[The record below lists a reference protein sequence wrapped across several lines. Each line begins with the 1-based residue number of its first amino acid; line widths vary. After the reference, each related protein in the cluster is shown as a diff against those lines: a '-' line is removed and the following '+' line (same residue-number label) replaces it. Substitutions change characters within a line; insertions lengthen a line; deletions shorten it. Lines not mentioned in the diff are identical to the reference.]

1 MEYTKSETYNTPEL
15 QQKIMGPNPVK
26 LEEELLLRHQIPAGA
41 VVCDLGSGQ
50 GLTSV
55 FLAKEYGFT
64 VYAADLWSDPE
75 ENRRFFDQMGLDTE
89 QIVPVKAD
97 AMDLP
102 FEKEFF
108 DAVVSTDSYNYFGRD
123 ARYLDEKLLPF
134 VKKGGYLY
142 LAVPGMKKD
151 CHDDLPQELLLSWTP
166 EQLDYLHDVDYW
178 TGIVRQ
184 CSGAEV
190 ISVREMESNE
200 EVWADWLK
208 QENEYAVGD
217 RKAME
222 AGGGKYLNFISIVLR
237 KKGTPSSD

>member
-1 MEYTKSETYNTPEL
+1 MLYSKSGKYNTPAL
-15 QQKIMGPNPVK
+15 QAKIMGPNPVK
-26 LEEELLLRHQIPAGA
+26 LEEELLMNHRIPACA

-75 ENRRFFDQMGLDTE
+75 ENRKFFDEMGLSRK

-97 AMDLP
+97 ATDLP

-123 ARYLDEKLLPF
+123 PGYLDEKLLPF
-134 VKKGGYLY
+134 VKSGGYIY
-142 LAVPGMKKD
+142 IAVPGMKKD
-151 CHDDLPQELLLSWTP
+151 CHNALPPELLLSWTP

-178 TGIVRQ
+178 REIVGQ
-184 CSGAEV
+184 CQGAEV
-190 ISVREMESNE
+190 LSVQEMESNE
-200 EVWADWLK
+200 EVWADWLR

-222 AGGGKYLNFISIVLR
+222 AGGGKYLNFIAIVLR
-237 KKGTPSSD
+237 KK